1 MFQKQ
6 EATKRNEEMSEQKE
20 HSVILQSFLL
30 NLFCSDL
37 QEGGERMKGGE
48 AKKINIHSMMQTRTV
63 QHSGKGLREPGTFRV
78 SHEASSDLVFLEY
91 KNQRH
96 S

>member
-37 QEGGERMKGGE
+37 QEGGERMKGGGGGE
-48 AKKINIHSMMQTRTV
+48 ENQYTLDDANSHCAAFWERFTRTRNV
-63 QHSGKGLREPGTFRV
+63 PGFT
-78 SHEASSDLVFLEY
+78 
-91 KNQRH
+91 
-96 S
+96 

>member
-37 QEGGERMKGGE
+37 QEGGERMKGGG
-48 AKKINIHSMMQTRTV
+48 KRRKSIYTR
-63 QHSGKGLREPGTFRV
+63 
-78 SHEASSDLVFLEY
+78 
-91 KNQRH
+91 
-96 S
+96 

>member
-37 QEGGERMKGGE
+37 QEGGERMKGGG
-48 AKKINIHSMMQTRTV
+48 KRRKSIYTRWCKLALCSILGKV
-63 QHSGKGLREPGTFRV
+63 YENPERSGFHMKLP
-78 SHEASSDLVFLEY
+78 
-91 KNQRH
+91 QI
-96 S
+96 